1 VSSNPPPIPR
11 APAAREKLAAALAVK
26 ADLECSVA
34 ALALEASEDK
44 PGAAQALAAQ
54 RAKIDAAARQVAE
67 LTAAVDLAAF
77 LDREAAVEA
86 LARMRAS
93 QLAAY
98 TKAMQARTK
107 AMTAVLEAAAAMAK
121 SYGEYAE
128 ATQEAMTV
136 VPSGTVVPIM
146 GIGPNNCYGP
156 AWGPAGLLIQS
167 ELWRLAPARVVGG
180 EDIGRFVIPF
190 AKAPSFISN
199 RDTMPAALDEWR
211 AADQAILEDVRR
223 QLDALNERA
232 RATIAAAKTK
242 EAA

>member
-1 VSSNPPPIPR
+1 MSSGPPPIPR
-11 APAAREKLAAALAVK
+11 APAARTKLQAAETARAEL
-26 ADLECSVA
+26 DCEVA
-34 ALALEASEDK
+34 ALALEASEGK
-44 PGAAQALAAQ
+44 PGAAKALDAH
-54 RAKIDAAARQVAE
+54 RAKIDAAERQVTELRSAVALAE
-67 LTAAVDLAAF
+67 F

-93 QLAAY
+93 QLTAY
-98 TKAMQARTK
+98 TKAMTARTK
-107 AMTAVLEAAAAMAK
+107 ALTAVLEAAAVMAK